1 MNQLCTGCRYTP
13 RFTASFVQS
22 RASLESGPSSAKRI
36 SGIWTGPVQMP
47 LLQFVGDDAR
57 STMAQTWTN
66 EAVKRGVYLHPVHN
80 WFLSAAH
87 TPDDI
92 DLALERTDDA
102 FAELARLTRSA

>member
-1 MNQLCTGCRYTP
+1 MA
-13 RFTASFVQS
+13 ASGQRLRDGLAAQS
-22 RASLESGPSSAKRI
+22 AAHGFATTQ
-36 SGIWTGPVQMP
+36 TGPVQMP
-47 LLQFVGDDAR
+47 LLQFVDDDAR
-57 STMAQTWTN
+57 STMARTWTN

-87 TPDDI
+87 TADDI